1 MNVRTT
7 TLIMVMMMTVLYY
20 LFHFGVKE
28 EIGSPFWI
36 VKQNFGI
43 GEYIKS
49 NKCGCRF
56 LKKNLFLIIFLEME
70 CVLTVN
76 PFIVMIRKSKYLG
89 TFGGG
94 KKGFSPF
101 FGNESCRQN
110 PLREMGV
117 YIW

>member
-1 MNVRTT
+1 
-7 TLIMVMMMTVLYY
+7 MVMMMTVLYY

-56 LKKNLFLIIFLEME
+56 
-70 CVLTVN
+70 
-76 PFIVMIRKSKYLG
+76 
-89 TFGGG
+89 
-94 KKGFSPF
+94 
-101 FGNESCRQN
+101 
-110 PLREMGV
+110 
-117 YIW
+117 